1 MQSADSMDQMTRILV
16 TGATGNVGGYVVS
29 ELLKAGAPVRAIC
42 RKPDA
47 ARLPSE
53 VEVVAGDLTQ
63 PATLDAGL
71 EGVDAVFLVWTTAP
85 DAVPA
90 VIDRIAKHVR
100 RIVFL
105 SSPYQTPHPLF
116 QAAQPNPM
124 STMHANIERHIRESG
139 MTWTFLRPGMFAANS
154 GPWWGAQIRKGD
166 VVRWPYAKAAT
177 APIHT
182 RDIAAVAARALCGT
196 PCDGAEYVLT
206 GPESLTHE
214 EQVRTI
220 GRVLG
225 RELRFEEI
233 TPEEWVNELPPFIPA
248 RLAGMLL
255 APWAASVG
263 QPALVT
269 SGVADVTGVPARSFG
284 EWITDNLADFR
295 REGATK
301 A

>member
-1 MQSADSMDQMTRILV
+1 MTRILV
-16 TGATGNVGGYVVS
+16 TGATGNVGGYVVC
-29 ELLKAGAPVRAIC
+29 ELLKAGASVRALC

-63 PATLDAGL
+63 PATLDAAL
-71 EGVDAVFLVWTTAP
+71 EGIDAVFLLWTTAP

-90 VIDRIAKHVR
+90 TIDRIARRVR
-100 RIVFL
+100 HIVFL

-116 QAAQPNPM
+116 QAAQPNAI
-124 STMHANIERHIRESG
+124 SALHANIERHIRESG
-139 MTWTFLRPGMFAANS
+139 MAWTFLRPGMFAANA

-166 VVRWPYAKAAT
+166 VVRWPYAQAAT

-182 RDIAAVAARALCGT
+182 RDIAAVAARALCGNV
-196 PCDGAEYVLT
+196 CDGAEYVLT

-220 GRVLG
+220 GEVLG
-225 RELRFEEI
+225 RELRFDEI
-233 TPEEWVNELPPFIPA
+233 TPEEWVKELPPFIPA
-248 RLAGMLL
+248 PFAGMLL

-263 QPALVT
+263 QPALITSAVT
-269 SGVADVTGVPARSFG
+269 EVTGVPARSFG
-284 EWITDNLADFR
+284 EWITDNIAEFR
-295 REGATK
+295 
-301 A
+301 